1 MKNYIYDA
9 MWSQELED
17 LVEND
22 KAKPLIMEMYYK
34 YGLKVYDA
42 LTIRRGMIEWTEG
55 DNEITDNQKS
65 THKFMMTLDGLPYCQ
80 VYVDELVAGKPEFCF
95 YSVYYEKE
103 RGKTRDDKRTVRSA
117 KISGLMRMID
127 KYKCVIDGAE
137 KIIGSDVLN
146 SVSHSVVTEHI
157 KGRRLMSYD
166 RPKFDNAQFL
176 DILGCVVTGKKPT
189 VEAMEFY
196 KKAFDILDK
205 EAQDV
210 RQAEEEIK
218 SIIGGEMYVLAEDIH
233 NGICIGKAKLNL
245 VGDFRVAGLE
255 VTDGFQRLP
264 SLEDY
269 PEYDLLKPTLLMYKI
284 MTEQQMQK
292 DGFRLDQN
300 MTIQRVQ
307 GYMPDLQV
315 ITSAS
320 TYNNNASFTVR
331 YMFIPVDPQSDA
343 N

>member
-34 YGLKVYDA
+34 YGLKVYGVTSTSRLVGEVDEQGFVHEK
-42 LTIRRGMIEWTEG
+42 TR
-55 DNEITDNQKS
+55 Q

-80 VYVDELVAGKPEFCF
+80 VYVDEAGAKSEYCF
-95 YSVYYEKE
+95 FSVYYEKE
-103 RGKTRDDKRTVRSA
+103 RGKTRDDKRTIRSA
-117 KISGLMRMID
+117 RISGLLRMLD
-127 KYKCVIDGAE
+127 KYKCVVDGVD
-137 KIIGSDVLN
+137 KIICTDTLN
-146 SVSHSVVTEHI
+146 SVTHGVYSEHI
-157 KGRRLMSYD
+157 KGRKLMSYD

-176 DILGCVVTGKKPT
+176 DILGCVVTGRKPT
-189 VEAMEFY
+189 VEAMEHY
-196 KKAFDILDK
+196 KKVFDILDK

-210 RQAEEEIK
+210 RQAEDIIK
-218 SIIGGEMYVLAEDIH
+218 SIVGGEMYVIAEDH
-233 NGICIGKAKLNL
+233 HEGICVGKIKLNL
-245 VGDFRVAGLE
+245 AEGFRVGGFE

-284 MTEQQMQK
+284 KYEQDMQK
-292 DGFRLDQN
+292 EGYTIETHRL
-300 MTIQRVQ
+300 IQRMQ
-307 GYMPDLQV
+307 GYIPDLDIV
-315 ITSAS
+315 TTA
-320 TYNNNASFTVR
+320 TPYNNSNSFSVR
-331 YMFIPVDPQSDA
+331 YMFIPVNEMNS